1 MYRLLS
7 CLALLGA
14 VALGQT
20 SPVAKPAST
29 PTVKKSAVTPKAAG
43 HSSSNDAEIE
53 KAIRA
58 KLAASKISKDKKF
71 EVRVQGGVA
80 TLTGKTDVLQH
91 KGTATRLAKNAGASK
106 VVNHIEVS
114 DAAKEKAASNLD
126 SGRRRAQVK
135 RSDVASRQ

>member
-29 PTVKKSAVTPKAAG
+29 PTVKKSAATPKAAG
-43 HSSSNDAEIE
+43 RSSSNDAELE

-58 KLAASKISKDKKF
+58 RLAASKISKDKF
-71 EVRVQGGVA
+71 EVHVQGGVA
-80 TLTGKTDVLQH
+80 TITGKTDVLQH
-91 KGTATRLAKNAGASK
+91 KGVATRLAKNVGATK
-106 VVNHIEVS
+106 VVNQIEVS
-114 DAAKEKAASNLD
+114 DAAKEKAVSNLS

>member
-29 PTVKKSAVTPKAAG
+29 PTVKKSAATPKAAG
-43 HSSSNDAEIE
+43 RSSSNDAELE

-58 KLAASKISKDKKF
+58 RLAASKISKDKF
-71 EVRVQGGVA
+71 EVHVQGGVA
-80 TLTGKTDVLQH
+80 TITGKTDVLQH
-91 KGTATRLAKNAGASK
+91 KGVATRLAKNVGAAK
-106 VVNHIEVS
+106 VVNQIEVS
-114 DAAKEKAASNLD
+114 DAAKEKAASNLS